1 MRLGDLE
8 HAERIDAIGKLREDA
23 TYALSEDA
31 GGNSMIDSE
40 LTISVGDYRDVE
52 IPTDSIIYCD
62 PPYKNTREYRHNK
75 DVFDMEA
82 FYKFCERQTQP
93 IFISEYDMPEERFFC
108 IAEFDRVSTFSAT
121 NNSMRVVEK
130 VFLPNKWKE
139 WWERHKKPELPK
151 QLNIFDYED

>member
-8 HAERIDAIGKLREDA
+8 HAERIDAIGKFSEDTA
-23 TYALSEDA
+23 YVLSEDA
-31 GGNSMIDSE
+31 GGGNSMIDNE

-62 PPYKNTREYRHNK
+62 PPYKNIREYRHNK

-108 IAEFDRVSTFSAT
+108 IAEFNRVSTFSAT
-121 NNSMRVVEK
+121 NNSKRVVEK
-130 VFLPNKWKE
+130 LYMPMKWKS
-139 WWERHKKPELPK
+139 WWESHKPPH
-151 QLNIFDYED
+151 QLRLFDV

>member
-1 MRLGDLE
+1 MQKELTRLE
-8 HAERIDAIGKLREDA
+8 NFERTQRMPSLR
-23 TYALSEDA
+23 T
-31 GGNSMIDSE
+31 GGNYMIDSD

-108 IAEFDRVSTFSAT
+108 IAEFNRVSTFSAT
-121 NNSMRVVEK
+121 NNSKRVVEK
-130 VFLPNKWKE
+130 LYMPMKWKS
-139 WWERHKKPELPK
+139 WWESHKPPL
-151 QLNIFDYED
+151 QLRLFDV

>member
-1 MRLGDLE
+1 
-8 HAERIDAIGKLREDA
+8 
-23 TYALSEDA
+23 
-31 GGNSMIDSE
+31 MIDNE

-93 IFISEYDMPEERFFC
+93 IFISEYDMPKDRFKS
-108 IAEFDRVSTFSAT
+108 VFSI
-121 NNSMRVVEK
+121 EK
-130 VFLPNKWKE
+130 RQNL
-139 WWERHKKPELPK
+139 HHLGSGDIK
-151 QLNIFDYED
+151 QEHLFVPIV